1 MDIGILASSFSVLL
15 RSLLLRLRRL
25 RIFSGMDSRSPDDGV
40 FAREP
45 LPAEGTRS
53 TELALDEE
61 AGGWESLLM
70 RQLWHSHWPLGMS
83 SSLNGGSLWRKHE
96 ISTQNEQLYARVYTH
111 WHCRW
116 KLEGHRSQHSRLPPS
131 SQASQ

>member
-1 MDIGILASSFSVLL
+1 MDIGILANSFSVLL

-61 AGGWESLLM
+61 AGG
-70 RQLWHSHWPLGMS
+70 
-83 SSLNGGSLWRKHE
+83 
-96 ISTQNEQLYARVYTH
+96 
-111 WHCRW
+111 
-116 KLEGHRSQHSRLPPS
+116 
-131 SQASQ
+131 